1 MADERLVH
9 VIDDDETV
17 RDSLAVLLSSVGIPS
32 RVYASADLFL
42 SACPDLKSGC
52 VIADVRLPGKSGLE
66 LLADLTQL
74 GRTVSVILI
83 TGHADV
89 PLAVQ
94 AMKQGADDFIVK
106 PLDGELLIA
115 AVRAGLS
122 KVHDHDEQEA
132 ERADAVKRLAHLS
145 PREREVLDGLV
156 LGKPNKVIAF
166 ELNISPRTVEI
177 YRANVMQKVQV
188 ASLSKLIRLTL
199 LATGRAQ

>member
-1 MADERLVH
+1 MSDELLVH
-9 VIDDDETV
+9 VVDDDEVV
-17 RDSLAVLLSSVGIPS
+17 RDSLAALLSSVGLPN
-32 RVYASADLFL
+32 RGYASAEIFL

-52 VIADVRLPGKSGLE
+52 VITDVRLPGKSGLE
-66 LLADLTQL
+66 LLADLAQPEKAI
-74 GRTVSVILI
+74 SVIII

-94 AMKQGADDFIVK
+94 AMKQGADDFFVK
-106 PLDGELLIA
+106 PLDGELLLG

-122 KVHDHDEQEA
+122 KVRDNDARAA
-132 ERADAVKRLAHLS
+132 ERADAVERMAHLS
-145 PREREVLDGLV
+145 PREREVLDGLI

-188 ASLSKLIRLTL
+188 ASLSKLVRLAL
-199 LATGRAQ
+199 LARGQAQ

>member
-1 MADERLVH
+1 MADEPLVH
-9 VIDDDETV
+9 VVDDDEAV
-17 RDSLAVLLSSVGIPS
+17 RDSLATLLSSVGLPS
-32 RVYASADLFL
+32 RGYANAELFL

-52 VIADVRLPGKSGLE
+52 VITDVRLPGKTGLE
-66 LLADLTQL
+66 LLADLTKP
-74 GRTVSVILI
+74 GKTVSVIVI
-83 TGHADV
+83 TGHADF

-132 ERADAVKRLAHLS
+132 ERADAVKRIAHLS

-188 ASLSKLIRLTL
+188 ASLSKLVRLAL
-199 LATGRAQ
+199 LARGRA

>member
-1 MADERLVH
+1 MANEPLVH
-9 VIDDDETV
+9 VVDDDEAV
-17 RDSLAVLLSSVGIPS
+17 RDSLAALLSSVGLPS
-32 RVYASADLFL
+32 RGYANAELFL

-52 VIADVRLPGKSGLE
+52 VITDVRLPGKTGLE
-66 LLADLTQL
+66 LLADLAKP
-74 GRTVSVILI
+74 GKAVSVIVI
-83 TGHADV
+83 TGHADF

-106 PLDGELLIA
+106 PLDGELVIA

-122 KVHDHDEQEA
+122 KVHDHDEREA
-132 ERADAVKRLAHLS
+132 ERADAVKRIAHLS

-188 ASLSKLIRLTL
+188 ASLSKLVRLTL
-199 LATGRAQ
+199 LATGRA